1 LPTSRDAW
9 RIAAPMILSNVSV
22 PLLGMVDTGV
32 VGHLD
37 DPAYLGAVAV
47 GAAIFGVLFTGVN
60 FLRMGTTGIAAQC
73 FGAEDEDGLRTT
85 LGQALIVA
93 LGISLVLILLQ
104 LPIGATG
111 IALLGPDPDIALHA
125 RDYFDVRIWGAP
137 ATLANYVLIGWFIG
151 LQNARIPLLIVVV
164 ANLTNI
170 LLDLF
175 FVIGLGMKVQGVAA
189 ASVLAEIAGLATG
202 LWFVRRELARHQ
214 GRWLRER
221 LLGLREYGAFF
232 AINAHLFVRTMA
244 LVFTLSFV
252 TAQGARL
259 GGLVLAANAILLNLQ
274 YLLSFA
280 LDGFAHAAEAL
291 VGKAVGQRSRQGL
304 AAAVGITLRWS
315 LYVALGFALLY
326 ATAGRGFVL
335 LLTDLDEVR
344 RAAFEYLPWMIASPL
359 VSVWSFLYDGV
370 FVGATRARE
379 MRDVML
385 VSALVVFLPAWY
397 LLQPLGNHGLWL
409 AFMLF
414 MASRGIGMH
423 WYYHRCVLGSDR
435 L

>member
-1 LPTSRDAW
+1 
-9 RIAAPMILSNVSV
+9 MILSNVSV

-60 FLRMGTTGIAAQC
+60 FLRMGTTGIAAQRY
-73 FGAEDEDGLRTT
+73 GASDDDGLRTA
-85 LGQALIVA
+85 LGQALVVA
-93 LGISLVLILLQ
+93 LGVSLLLLLLQ
-104 LPIGATG
+104 VPIGAAG
-111 IALLGPDPDIALHA
+111 IALLGPEPDVAGHA
-125 RDYFDVRIWGAP
+125 RDYFDVRIWSAP

-164 ANLTNI
+164 TNFSNI
-170 LLDLF
+170 LLDLL
-175 FVIGLGMKVQGVAA
+175 FVVGFGMKARGVAA
-189 ASVLAEIAGLATG
+189 ASVFAEIAGLATG

-221 LLGLREYGAFF
+221 LLRIREYGAFF
-232 AINAHLFVRTMA
+232 AVNAHLFVRTMA

-259 GGLVLAANAILLNLQ
+259 GGLILAANAILLNLQ

-291 VGKAVGQRSRQGL
+291 VGKAVGQRSSGALQS
-304 AAAVGITLRWS
+304 AVAITLRWS
-315 LYVALGFALLY
+315 LYVALGFAFLY

-335 LLTDLDEVR
+335 LLTDLDDVR
-344 RAAFEYLPWMIASPL
+344 RTTFEYLPWMIASPL

-385 VSALVVFLPAWY
+385 LATFAVFLPAWY

-414 MASRGIGMH
+414 MATRGLGMH
-423 WYYHRCVLGSDR
+423 WYYRRRVLTSSGT
-435 L
+435 

>member
-1 LPTSRDAW
+1 
-9 RIAAPMILSNVSV
+9 MILSNVSV

-60 FLRMGTTGIAAQC
+60 FLRMGTTGIAAQRY
-73 FGAEDEDGLRTT
+73 GASDDDGLRTA
-85 LGQALIVA
+85 LGQALVVA
-93 LGISLVLILLQ
+93 LGISLLLLLLQ
-104 LPIGATG
+104 VPIGAAG
-111 IALLGPDPDIALHA
+111 IALLGPEPDVAGHA

-137 ATLANYVLIGWFIG
+137 ATLANFVLIGWFIG
-151 LQNARIPLLIVVV
+151 LQNARIPLLVVIVT
-164 ANLTNI
+164 NFSNI
-170 LLDLF
+170 LLDLL
-175 FVIGLGMKVQGVAA
+175 FVVGLGMKARGVAA
-189 ASVLAEIAGLATG
+189 ASVLAELAGLATG

-214 GRWLRER
+214 GQWLRER
-221 LLGLREYGAFF
+221 LLRIREYGAFF

-291 VGKAVGQRSRQGL
+291 VGKAVGQRSRHAL
-304 AAAVGITLRWS
+304 ESAVAITLRWS
-315 LYVALGFALLY
+315 LYVAVGFALLY

-335 LLTDLDEVR
+335 LLTDLDDVR
-344 RAAFEYLPWMIASPL
+344 QTTFEYLPWMIASPL

-385 VSALVVFLPAWY
+385 TATLAVFLPAWY

-414 MASRGIGMH
+414 MAARGIGMH
-423 WYYHRCVLGSDR
+423 WTYRRRVLTCSGT
-435 L
+435 